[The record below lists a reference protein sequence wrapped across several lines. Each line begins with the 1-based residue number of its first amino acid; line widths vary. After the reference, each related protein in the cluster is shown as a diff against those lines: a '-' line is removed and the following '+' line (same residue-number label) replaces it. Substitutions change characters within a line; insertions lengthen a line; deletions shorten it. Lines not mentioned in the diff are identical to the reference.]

1 VTSQDN
7 GVPAAI
13 ARWPLPDGEEAIL
26 RHITPDDLAIETT
39 FVDGLSA
46 ETGYNRLFST
56 RHPDETEIRRWTT
69 VDPAREVALVVSV
82 GRGGTER
89 MLAVG
94 RYVRDDAGPDAE
106 FAVVVGDDWKRC
118 GLGARLIDG
127 LVESARRTGVR
138 RLYGETLSTNVGM
151 LALGRKLGFSAR
163 RVLGD
168 SMVTRLALTLN
179 A

>member
-1 VTSQDN
+1 VASQDN
-7 GVPAAI
+7 DVHAAI
-13 ARWPLPDGEEAIL
+13 ARWPLPGGEEATL
-26 RHITPDDLAIETT
+26 RHIRPDDLAIETT

-56 RHPDETEIRRWTT
+56 RHPDETQIRRWTT
-69 VDPAREVALVVSV
+69 VDPAREVALVVAV
-82 GRGGTER
+82 GRGDAER

-118 GLGARLIDG
+118 GLGARLIEG
-127 LVESARRTGVR
+127 LVERARRSGVR
-138 RLYGETLSTNVGM
+138 QLYGETLSTNVGM
-151 LALGRKLGFSAR
+151 LALSRKLGFSAR
-163 RVLGD
+163 RVIGD
-168 SMVTRLALTLN
+168 STVTRLALALN